1 MRMGRNLLLS
11 VKALLRHRVRTALAL
26 SGTAVGVGAVL
37 VMTAVGEGA
46 EGAVLTEIEALGE
59 NLLVVSAGDAP
70 LVPWRRRTQPKVSTL
85 TIEDAEALKGL
96 TPELARLAPA
106 QDRSL
111 RVKYGQIST
120 MTKVLGTTPDFEEVR
135 DFRTVQG
142 RYFNEEEER
151 LSARVAVLGSRV
163 RELLFPGM
171 NAVGE
176 TIRIGKIPFRV
187 VGVLESK
194 GATVDGL
201 SEEDNQVVIP
211 LRTAMRRVFNLDYL
225 KLIYVQVSDR
235 NLLAEAEKEVA
246 HLLRTRH
253 RMKYLSRDDD
263 FGIQNQRVILDARL
277 ETMESFNQM
286 TLGLGSVALLV
297 GGIGI
302 LSVMLLSVRERR
314 NEVGLRV
321 AVGARR
327 RDIMIQFLVEALL
340 LGVAGGLIGVALG
353 VLVAWGVGQGTEW
366 ATVVN
371 GTALLVG
378 LISTLGVGAVVGVLP
393 ARQAAGMDPVE
404 ALRAE

>member
-1 MRMGRNLLLS
+1 MRLGRNLLLS
-11 VKALLRHRVRTALAL
+11 IKALLRHRIRTALAL

-46 EGAVLTEIEALGE
+46 EEAVLTEIEALGE

-70 LVPWRRRTQPKVSTL
+70 LVPWRSRTQPKVTTL
-85 TIEDAEALKGL
+85 TVEDAEALKGL
-96 TPELARLAPA
+96 TPELARVAPA
-106 QDRSL
+106 QDRSR

-142 RYFNEEEER
+142 RYFTEEEDR

-163 RELLFPGM
+163 RELLFPDM
-171 NAVGE
+171 NSVGE

-225 KLIYVQVSDR
+225 KLIYVQVGDR
-235 NLLAEAEKEVA
+235 SLLAEAEDGIA
-246 HLLRTRH
+246 HVLRTRH
-253 RMKYLSRDDD
+253 RMTELTRDDD
-263 FGIQNQRVILDARL
+263 FAIQNQRVILDARL
-277 ETMESFNQM
+277 ETVESFNRM

-327 RDIMIQFLVEALL
+327 RDVLVQFLVEALL
-340 LGVAGGLIGVALG
+340 LGLVGGLIGVVLG
-353 VLVAWGVGQGTEW
+353 LLVAWGVGRGTEW
-366 ATVVN
+366 ATVIN

-378 LISTLGVGAVVGVLP
+378 LVAALSVGAIVGVLP
-393 ARQAAGMDPVE
+393 ARQAAAMDPIE